1 MDREFTNDDRERE
14 VLTAEGHRVG
24 TVRDVDGDRATV
36 DRDEDD
42 EGLTE
47 KVKEMLGWDDENSN
61 ELHREH
67 VGTVEDERILLRDQ
81 R

>member
-1 MDREFTNDDRERE
+1 MDREFTNDDRDKE
-14 VLTAEGHRVG
+14 VLTSDGYRVG

-36 DRDEDD
+36 DRDENED
-42 EGLTE
+42 LTD
-47 KVKEMLGWDDENSN
+47 KVKEMLGWDEDSN

>member
-42 EGLTE
+42 GGLTE